1 MYDNSISPVGWYI
14 CSYLIR
20 FVEVNDPKNND
31 ENARFLS
38 WENTVLIKAQSS
50 AQAYEKTVQI
60 AQKSEKPYLG
70 GDKSIE
76 VQWIFEGITEV
87 LPIYEPLEDG
97 AEIMWC
103 ERSPRKLKNL
113 KALILSEKDFI
124 KIRQSDQH

>member
-20 FVEVNDPKNND
+20 FVEVNDPKKND
-31 ENARFLS
+31 EHARFLS
-38 WENTVLIKAQSS
+38 WENTILIQAQSS
-50 AQAYEKTVQI
+50 SQAYEKAVQI
-60 AQKSEKPYLG
+60 AKKSEYPYLG
-70 GDKSIE
+70 GEKGVE

-87 LPIYEPLEDG
+87 VPVYEPLEDG

-113 KALILSEKDFI
+113 RALVLSEKDFV
-124 KIRQSDQH
+124 KTKQDDLR